1 MLVMTGKKSE
11 NLCFFTSSFPYGYGE
26 TFIESEI
33 TYLAQSFK
41 KIYLFPLCKKD
52 HLRKLPDN
60 VEVVFFKPVSK
71 RKKVY
76 SSLLNGVF
84 LINVVL
90 RESISSGNFKNFRYR
105 LSLFLKYSVMSK
117 DLKLFLSQKKVKN
130 ILIYSYWF
138 DEWATVLAIAKKRSV
153 IDYFVCRSHGFDLY
167 NYRSSD
173 HYFRFFQMKF
183 VDKVYA
189 ISQDGC
195 NHLKDNF
202 PSFSYKIDQAYLGSN
217 DYEIGNLVTDEDII
231 KVISISK
238 VNTNKRVHL
247 IVEALIHCKKDI
259 EWTLI
264 GDGPQINYIKNKI
277 KFLPKNVKVNLL
289 GNLENSIVLDYLS
302 KNYIDALINVS
313 ESEGLPFTMME
324 AISFGIPI
332 IGTNV
337 GGVKEIINNYTGILL
352 EKDFEIKSLSSLIDN
367 LRENQITS
375 LENRK
380 LIRDFWHKKFQSSN
394 NYKKFIYNLKRA
406 KFDD

>member
-1 MLVMTGKKSE
+1 MTGKKFE

-33 TYLAQSFK
+33 NYLAQSFNN
-41 KIYLFPLCKKD
+41 IYLFPLHIND
-52 HLRKLPDN
+52 NLRNLPDN
-60 VEVVFFKPVSK
+60 VEIVFLKPVTK
-71 RKKVY
+71 RKKIY
-76 SSLLNGVF
+76 SLILNGF
-84 LINVVL
+84 FILNVIL
-90 RESISSGNFKNFRYR
+90 RDSISSRNFKNFRYR

-117 DLKLFLSQKKVKN
+117 DLKLFLSQKKIKN
-130 ILIYSYWF
+130 FLTYSYWF
-138 DEWATVLAIAKKRSV
+138 DEWATVLAIAKKRNA
-153 IDYFVCRSHGFDLY
+153 IDNFVCRSHRFDLY
-167 NYRSSD
+167 NNISSEK
-173 HYFRFFQMKF
+173 YFRLFQMEY
-183 VDKVYA
+183 VDKVYTV
-189 ISQDGC
+189 SQDGC

-202 PSFSYKIDQAYLGSN
+202 PSFSFKIDYAYLGSS
-217 DYEIGNLVTDEDII
+217 DYQIGVLSTNENMI
-231 KVISISK
+231 KILSISGINIK
-238 VNTNKRVHL
+238 KRVHL
-247 IVEALIHCKKDI
+247 IVEALLHCKKDI

-264 GDGPQINYIKNKI
+264 GDGPLMNNIKESI
-277 KFLPKNVKVNLL
+277 KLLPNNVKINLL

-313 ESEGLPFTMME
+313 ESEGLPFSMME

-337 GGVKEIINNYTGILL
+337 GGVKEIVNNDTGVLL

-380 LIRDFWHKKFQSSN
+380 LIRGFWHKKFQSSN
-394 NYKKFIYNLKRA
+394 NYKKFVYNLKRA